1 MKKSKDKLS
10 AALHAPVRTDRD
22 LDRIW
27 RALMGPLGFR
37 TRRLWILLLDAD
49 DRPVPQVTQI
59 DDIPYEIDAR
69 LCEPV
74 MHMCLHLLES
84 IVPGGSVAI
93 LFSRPG
99 QNSMSQGDRELAR
112 ALHTAASDTDV
123 ALRPTHFA
131 NDVVLSVF
139 ALDDLLPSSTGAG

>member
-1 MKKSKDKLS
+1 MKSKDKLS
-10 AALHAPVRTDRD
+10 AVLHTPVHTDRD
-22 LDRIW
+22 LDGLW
-27 RALMGPLGFR
+27 RALMGPLGFS
-37 TRRLWILLLDAD
+37 TRRLWILLLDPD
-49 DRPVPQVTQI
+49 DRPVPQLTEI
-59 DDIPYEIDAR
+59 DDIPYDIDAR

-74 MHMCLHLLES
+74 MHMCLHLLDM

-99 QNSMSQGDRELAR
+99 RNSMSHGDRKLAR
-112 ALHTAASDTDV
+112 ALHTAASGADV

-139 ALDDLLPSSTGAG
+139 ALDDLLPSSTAAG